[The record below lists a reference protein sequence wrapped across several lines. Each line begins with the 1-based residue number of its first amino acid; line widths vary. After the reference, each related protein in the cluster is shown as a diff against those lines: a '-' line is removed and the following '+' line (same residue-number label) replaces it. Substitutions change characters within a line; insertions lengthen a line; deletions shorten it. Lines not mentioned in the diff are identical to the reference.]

1 MEKKSN
7 KNDSEEQLTDNA
19 FIEQMT
25 LGVISDFI
33 KDKNSDNIGQYLQK
47 KRKSEKLNINDENI
61 TENFEKTEE
70 NKKMKKK
77 LKKKKIKSKKIKN
90 KK

>member
-1 MEKKSN
+1 MEKKAN

-47 KRKSEKLNINDENI
+47 KRKSEININDENI
-61 TENFEKTEE
+61 TKNFEKTEE